1 MVGGILYFII
11 SRRKA
16 SLRSLY
22 QMSYGG
28 DICILPFTLTISSRG
43 AELERS
49 LTVLHVESS
58 TRPYNIPRHPVIH
71 AGKKNKKK
79 KLELDRRRVL

>member
-1 MVGGILYFII
+1 MGGILYFII

-49 LTVLHVESS
+49 LTVLHVEVESS

-71 AGKKNKKK
+71 AGKKK

>member
-49 LTVLHVESS
+49 LTVLHVKFSIHP
-58 TRPYNIPRHPVIH
+58 PYNIPRHPVIH
-71 AGKKNKKK
+71 AGNKKK